1 MPLLDGKPALRARA
15 AVDDIAAALRAI
27 PVEDPSL
34 AGGAVGWSLFFA
46 YLAEVTG
53 REDDALT
60 AVDLL
65 EGALAQDPGA
75 SASLFEG
82 RTGVAWTLAHLEAR
96 LLDLGGDD
104 PNSGMDEAVL
114 SLVEGPASARYDLIS
129 GLVGLGVYALE
140 RLPRPSTRLVLER
153 IVDQLA
159 ARSEQADDGVR
170 WFTPASQ
177 LTPEVRRLSPD
188 GHWDLGMAHGA
199 AGVVAFLGHARAAGV
214 ACDGLLDGATSWLRG
229 QPSQHG
235 YGAWTTPTG
244 HVRPA
249 RTAWCYGDPGVA
261 AALLAAG
268 RKSDALDIALAAAS
282 RPAAAGGVVDAGLC
296 HGAAG
301 LLHVY
306 NRLYQTTGDE
316 RLAAV
321 ARRWLEA
328 ALDLPV
334 SEAGFL
340 EGRAGVGLALLAAT
354 TDVEPAW
361 DRILLLSGATEGRS

>member
-1 MPLLDGKPALRARA
+1 MLDGEAALRARA
-15 AVDDIAAALRAI
+15 AVDDIADALRADSI
-27 PVEDPSL
+27 DDASL
-34 AGGAVGWSLFFA
+34 AGGAVGRSLFFA

-60 AVDLL
+60 AVDLV
-65 EGALAQDPGA
+65 ERALARDPGA

-82 RTGVAWTLAHLEAR
+82 WTGVAWTLAHLDGW

-104 PNSGMDEAVL
+104 PNAGMDDAVL
-114 SLVEGPASARYDLIS
+114 SLVEGPPSGHYDLIS

-140 RLPRPSTRLVLER
+140 RLPRLSARSAIER

-159 ARSEQADDGVR
+159 VRSELVDAGVR
-170 WFTPASQ
+170 WFTPASD
-177 LTPEVRRLSPD
+177 LTPDARRLSPE
-188 GHWDLGMAHGA
+188 GRWDLGMAHGA

-214 ACDGLLDGATSWLRG
+214 ACDSLLAGATSWLLD
-229 QPSQHG
+229 QCSPHG
-235 YGAWTTPTG
+235 CGAWITPAG

-261 AALLAAG
+261 TALLAAG
-268 RKSDALDIALAAAS
+268 RKSDALDIGLAAAS
-282 RPAAAGGVVDAGLC
+282 RPAGASGVVDAGLC

-306 NRLYQTTGDE
+306 NRLYQTSGDE
-316 RLAAV
+316 RLAAA
-321 ARRWLEA
+321 ARRWLDA
-328 ALDLPV
+328 VLDLPV

-354 TDVEPAW
+354 TNVEPAW
-361 DRILLLSGATEGRS
+361 DRILLLSGATEDRS